1 MDSELIEGLVGTH
14 QRLLWAQEVFADQM
28 RSCPWASF
36 IHMMSSEPV
45 LCSWKCFR
53 HGGNRGDQPRHNF
66 LPGNSAGSKGQ
77 GSFDETA
84 VGGGGGGEEGGG
96 GGGRGGPKL
105 VPEGVGSRE
114 TSLGGGG
121 RGVTLQL
128 RPLGCLLVGWA
139 ALSVGRREILVFLR
153 MKGDDG
159 KGGWALG
166 MRAFKIGESGT
177 CFKDSFTGQ
186 SSADQ
191 KQGL

>member
-1 MDSELIEGLVGTH
+1 MGETGVTNPDITSYLGTVTAVKGRESLT
-14 QRLLWAQEVFADQM
+14 RLLW
-28 RSCPWASF
+28 RS
-36 IHMMSSEPV
+36 
-45 LCSWKCFR
+45 
-53 HGGNRGDQPRHNF
+53 GGW
-66 LPGNSAGSKGQ
+66 
-77 GSFDETA
+77 
-84 VGGGGGGEEGGG
+84 GGGWGEEGGG

-121 RGVTLQL
+121 GGVTLQL

-191 KQGL
+191 KESL

>member
-1 MDSELIEGLVGTH
+1 M
-14 QRLLWAQEVFADQM
+14 
-28 RSCPWASF
+28 
-36 IHMMSSEPV
+36 
-45 LCSWKCFR
+45 
-53 HGGNRGDQPRHNF
+53 
-66 LPGNSAGSKGQ
+66 
-77 GSFDETA
+77 
-84 VGGGGGGEEGGG
+84 GGGGKKEEEEVGEEDLSWSRREWQQGNLPGW
-96 GGGRGGPKL
+96 RGW
-105 VPEGVGSRE
+105 
-114 TSLGGGG
+114 
-121 RGVTLQL
+121 GVTLQL

-191 KQGL
+191 KESL